1 MATYYPKYYYKDA
14 VGMAE
19 SSVKPVYHRRLIDFA
34 VQAVN
39 TSDIVNMLAVPAFT
53 WVENCNYQTIT
64 TVTSASATFVIG
76 SATASITYVS
86 SAAAVAAG
94 LYGVPAAISASTAQ
108 KWYAVKDDIQI
119 NTVATANMTA
129 GQIAVHAMMVYP
141 IPYTY
146 TDVDGNAHATTFT
159 DRNNWTTTA
168 PVIP

>member
-19 SSVKPVYHRRLIDFA
+19 STVKPVFHSRLIDFA
-34 VQAVN
+34 TQNVN
-39 TSDIVNMLAVPAFT
+39 TSDVVNMLAVPAFT
-53 WVENCNYQTIT
+53 LVENCNYQTIT
-64 TVTSASATFVIG
+64 TVGDATGTFVIA
-76 SATASITYVS
+76 SNTAAITYVS
-86 SAAAVAAG
+86 SAVAVAAG

-119 NTVATANMTA
+119 KTVAVANLTS
-129 GQIAVHAMMVYP
+129 GQIRVHAIMVYP
-141 IPYTY
+141 QPYTY